1 MPRIG
6 RSPEHMAR
14 MRARRRPFSD
24 PRAGRLLSAIEFA
37 FVLSRGE
44 PISTTGLVRSCYPA
58 EHILGGLKS
67 WHRSN
72 VVRPARC
79 VAEPIGRASTR
90 GRPLVWRA
98 MPERIKAGFISWRRT
113 GPPPVWQLVS
123 VFFACFKF
131 QNSLLPGKPL
141 VWLCTARSATRTTS
155 TGAVIVRKCCN
166 GWSSTPKS

>member
-37 FVLSRGE
+37 FFLSRGE
-44 PISTTGLVRSCYPA
+44 PISTTGLVKSCYPA
-58 EHILGGLKS
+58 SYILGGLKS

-72 VVRPARC
+72 VVRAARR

-90 GRPLVWRA
+90 GSASVTYIAKLTNDLPQ
-98 MPERIKAGFISWRRT
+98 SWS
-113 GPPPVWQLVS
+113 P
-123 VFFACFKF
+123 
-131 QNSLLPGKPL
+131 NS
-141 VWLCTARSATRTTS
+141 
-155 TGAVIVRKCCN
+155 
-166 GWSSTPKS
+166 